1 MPHCE
6 WIEPIV
12 EKAVSQVVES
22 YAARMRAEIVQRVMA
37 EVSTQSEESA
47 VPPVSVAAILARAIS
62 DIQVS
67 NSQKE
72 ILRALLDSCA
82 SCAARTALFVVK
94 GGQVAGWQARGFSNG
109 DAIKDFGLDSTCPAV
124 ERALVDRFAGSAA
137 GFEFDSNFFEKF
149 GAPGGE
155 GRLLPLILKDKVAAL
170 VYVDGGSHNAPCDFG
185 AIEVL
190 VYSAS
195 AWLEVNALRK
205 QAHKEPAAPYAEH
218 HEVHEPA
225 PAYNDPFAAHAPA
238 YATAAPEAPVEAVA
252 ETMPPPEMQPAYE
265 MQPAPAMQSEAQ
277 GDWNAMAAAATS
289 EAETTAVAEQEPVA
303 VPWPTSPI
311 EMKIT
316 ETAPQPEPV
325 PAISPEDQLM
335 HTKAQRFARLLV
347 DEIKLYNQSK
357 VAEGRMNRD
366 LYDRLRD
373 PIEKSQATYQKRYG
387 STVAASGKYFQH
399 ELIRSLAED
408 DILLMGPNFH
418 M

>member
-1 MPHCE
+1 MPHHE

-12 EKAVSQVVES
+12 EKTVNQVVEN
-22 YAARMRAEIVQRVMA
+22 YAAQMRVEIVQRVMEQVAAQA
-37 EVSTQSEESA
+37 EEPA
-47 VPPVSVAAILARAIS
+47 AAAVSVASILARAIS
-62 DIQVS
+62 DIQAS
-67 NSQKE
+67 SSQKE

-109 DAIKDFGLDSTCPAV
+109 DAIKDFALDTTCPAV
-124 ERALVDRFAGSAA
+124 ARALVDRFAGTAA
-137 GFEFDSNFFEKF
+137 GFEFDASFFEEF

-170 VYVDGGSHNAPCDFG
+170 VYVDGGPHDAACDFG

-205 QAHKEPAAPYAEH
+205 QAHKDLAHAEH
-218 HEVHEPA
+218 HETPVHE

-238 YATAAPEAPVEAVA
+238 YAAAEAASEAPMEAVA
-252 ETMPPPEMQPAYE
+252 EAMPAPAMQPAYE
-265 MQPAPAMQSEAQ
+265 VQPAPAMQS
-277 GDWNAMAAAATS
+277 DWHATAASATG
-289 EAETTAVAEQEPVA
+289 EGQATAVAEQETVA
-303 VPWPTSPI
+303 VPWPTSPV
-311 EMKIT
+311 EMRIT
-316 ETAPQPEPV
+316 ETTAQPEPV
-325 PAISPEDQLM
+325 PAISPEDQML

-357 VAEGRMNRD
+357 VAEGRMHRD

-387 STVAASGKYFQH
+387 STVAASGNYFQH